1 MYIFTNVV
9 YPNPN
14 GGDNLIYL
22 LAKYLLEAY
31 HEKIVIFGDANS
43 YLIKRMTDERIDYC
57 FYDMNDDSAYDNVS
71 KDDILVLFDNYH
83 GLRRFKKTSCRVVT
97 WCILAPQLIS
107 WNNFNDSGIFMGSQ
121 LKLILNKL
129 FLNHLYKKKSIL
141 SMDGN
146 TRRKLELFLKKK
158 LNIDLVPI
166 PIEKEVNRYKA
177 VDRSFFSGSKNIN
190 ITYIGRGDVYWK
202 VNPLKKII
210 TDLALIK
217 HNFILNI
224 YTSET
229 PLYDEVLRPLL
240 PSNVEINFF
249 LGYYGE
255 RLRESL
261 CEVSDLNFSM
271 GTSALE
277 SAVAG
282 IPTILI
288 DATDS
293 DYPDGY
299 KYRWLF
305 ETDNY
310 TLGYFLHPKSIPL
323 PGHEMRSVIGML
335 LQDDIRERI
344 STKCWEYVSE
354 NHSIK
359 NTVDSLKSHRGYVSV
374 KEIARYTPNMWFKK

>member
-83 GLRRFKKTSCRVVT
+83 GLRKFKKTSCRVVT

-146 TRRKLELFLKKK
+146 TRRKLELFLKRK

-166 PIEKEVNRYKA
+166 PIEKE
-177 VDRSFFSGSKNIN
+177 
-190 ITYIGRGDVYWK
+190 
-202 VNPLKKII
+202 
-210 TDLALIK
+210 
-217 HNFILNI
+217 
-224 YTSET
+224 
-229 PLYDEVLRPLL
+229 
-240 PSNVEINFF
+240 
-249 LGYYGE
+249 
-255 RLRESL
+255 
-261 CEVSDLNFSM
+261 
-271 GTSALE
+271 
-277 SAVAG
+277 
-282 IPTILI
+282 
-288 DATDS
+288 
-293 DYPDGY
+293 
-299 KYRWLF
+299 
-305 ETDNY
+305 
-310 TLGYFLHPKSIPL
+310 
-323 PGHEMRSVIGML
+323 
-335 LQDDIRERI
+335 
-344 STKCWEYVSE
+344 
-354 NHSIK
+354 
-359 NTVDSLKSHRGYVSV
+359 
-374 KEIARYTPNMWFKK
+374 